1 MIEIAEDEPLTVQ
14 ELALF
19 QAGGRAWVSTDESD
33 QPVAYMLLQR
43 VDNCA
48 HVEQVSVHPDH
59 AGRRLGQDLIE
70 FAASWADHYDLAGV
84 TLTTFQHV
92 PWNAPY
98 YRRLGFRGLEIG
110 ELTTGLRAI
119 RVHEATL
126 GLDKWPR
133 VAMRKDVI
141 VNHGRTV

>member
-98 YRRLGFRGLEIG
+98 YRRLGVVPREVVNTRGRKKTSG
-110 ELTTGLRAI
+110 KDGVYHNTHRTG
-119 RVHEATL
+119 
-126 GLDKWPR
+126 GLHVPP
-133 VAMRKDVI
+133 
-141 VNHGRTV
+141 